1 MMERKLMEQ
10 FMLKVTIP
18 HYEKNDKGRL
28 WDAIWRAHRD
38 VMTGARTGKLKKLL
52 TADQR

>member
-18 HYEKNDKGRL
+18 HYEKMKIG
-28 WDAIWRAHRD
+28 RAH
-38 VMTGARTGKLKKLL
+38 V
-52 TADQR
+52 

>member
-18 HYEKNDKGRL
+18 HYEKTIKAVCGTPFGEL
-28 WDAIWRAHRD
+28 IG
-38 VMTGARTGKLKKLL
+38 ML
-52 TADQR
+52 